1 MTPAIYQLLL
11 PTLRATPTPLSRLH
25 ALAREAG
32 SEWSLDQI
40 RLFCTVM
47 EGLGLTGDGDDPLVQ
62 LGGAAP
68 AERLLDA
75 VIAVLHARG
84 GGPLAIDEIIKLLPP
99 EIPTSAAQIRA
110 LAKENPA
117 RLRIFG
123 PGLIQLNDHV

>member
-1 MTPAIYQLLL
+1 MNLAIYQLLL
-11 PTLRATPTPLSRLH
+11 PTLRTTPTPLSRLH

-32 SEWSLDQI
+32 SEWSRDQV

-47 EGLGLTGDGDDPLVQ
+47 DGIQLTGEGDDLLVKV
-62 LGGAAP
+62 GEASP

-75 VIAVLHARG
+75 VTAVLHARG
-84 GGPLAIDEIIKLLPP
+84 GGPLAVAEIQKLLPP

-110 LAKENPA
+110 LAKDNPT

-123 PGLIQLNDHV
+123 PGLIQLHDHA